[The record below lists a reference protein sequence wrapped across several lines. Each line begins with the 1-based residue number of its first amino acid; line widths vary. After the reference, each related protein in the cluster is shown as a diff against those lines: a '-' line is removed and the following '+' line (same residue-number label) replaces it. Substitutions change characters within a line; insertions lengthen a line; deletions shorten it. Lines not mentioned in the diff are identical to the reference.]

1 MPMRTN
7 APSVASQTNDEQ
19 RMVSPTMEHMARSMT
34 SMSEM
39 CQRMMQKEM
48 ASRPLI
54 TAAAVILGTLGVVA
68 LALFVVLEIQWIRFW
83 NVHIKTERLKLIESK
98 PS

>member
-7 APSVASQTNDEQ
+7 APSVASQTNEEQ

-68 LALFVVLEIQWIRFW
+68 LALFVVLE
-83 NVHIKTERLKLIESK
+83 NPVDSLLERSHQNGTIEAY
-98 PS
+98 